1 MARDTMSGK
10 LSTIRLLFLG
20 IGILVLFTSCPP
32 APGKGILEIRVKD
45 HRAAIDDFARLEV
58 PVESIRLKP
67 RGSWIVLKPEPA
79 SFDLT
84 LYKNGNSVTLFKGEI
99 ESGSFEG
106 FHLKLGK
113 IGGTLKKEK
122 SPVEVNNGVGPIQ
135 LSFSVEPN
143 KLTLLIIDLELLD
156 LTDHMGRGYELH
168 INGYEYNKDG
178 KLIDKVPP
186 GTRAVPP

>member
-1 MARDTMSGK
+1 MAKDIMSGE
-10 LSTIRLLFLG
+10 LSTTRLLFLG
-20 IGILVLFTSCPP
+20 IGIFILFASCSP
-32 APGKGILEIRVKD
+32 APGNGFLEIRVKD
-45 HRAAIDDFARLEV
+45 HRAAIDDFARLDI

-67 RGSWIVLKPEPA
+67 RGGWIDLTPNLA

-84 LYKNGNSVTLFKGEI
+84 AYKDGKTATVFKGVI

-113 IGGTLKKEK
+113 IDGALKKK
-122 SPVEVNNGVGPIQ
+122 NSPVEVKNGVGPIQ

-143 KLTLLIIDLELLD
+143 KLTLLIIDLEVLD
-156 LTDHMGRGYELH
+156 LTDHSGRGYELH

-178 KLIDKVPP
+178 KLIDRVPP
-186 GTRAVPP
+186 G